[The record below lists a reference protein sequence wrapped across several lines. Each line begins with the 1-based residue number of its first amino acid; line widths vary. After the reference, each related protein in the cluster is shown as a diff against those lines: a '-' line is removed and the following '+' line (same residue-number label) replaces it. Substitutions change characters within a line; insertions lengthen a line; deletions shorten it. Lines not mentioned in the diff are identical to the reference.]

1 MYTLRINAVSETLWD
16 VCSCDSERVA
26 GELVEPGGERGD
38 RHRAGRFGAGH
49 PFVGDDVSV
58 KLERA
63 DMNVNAVIG
72 LKGGLT
78 GGFITPLT
86 G

>member
-1 MYTLRINAVSETLWD
+1 MV
-16 VCSCDSERVA
+16 
-26 GELVEPGGERGD
+26 
-38 RHRAGRFGAGH
+38 H

-63 DMNVNAVIG
+63 DMNVNTATG

-78 GGFITPLT
+78 GGFTAPF
-86 G
+86 